1 MKNIPTMKNSTLV
14 ILLFLILSIVFPGR
28 TAAQSDDTGDKNL
41 REQFQ
46 DMLDKSETYTE
57 YKVIKRSRLSDYTRA
72 VQDTLAQY
80 RKTIKGLRDEV
91 ADQKSQIA
99 QLTRRI
105 EDLEA
110 QLARSEELRESLTF
124 LGIEMYKTT
133 YHLFVWIVIGGLAA
147 FGVFA
152 YTSFMRSNRITAK
165 TKKEFREL
173 ELEFEEH
180 KKRNYEKQIK
190 LGRELQTERN
200 KVEELR
206 TKLRGK
212 SGSEK

>member
-1 MKNIPTMKNSTLV
+1 MKNSTL
-14 ILLFLILSIVFPGR
+14 IIILFLLISLPSFG
-28 TAAQSDDTGDKNL
+28 QSTTQSNDTGDKNL
-41 REQFQ
+41 RQQFQ
-46 DMLDKSETYTE
+46 EMLDKSETYTE
-57 YKVIKRSRLSDYTRA
+57 YKVINRSKLSDYTRA

-80 RKTIKGLRDEV
+80 RKTIKALRDEV
-91 ADQKSQIA
+91 ADQKSQIG

-105 EDLEA
+105 EDLET

-124 LGIEMYKTT
+124 LGVEMYKTT

-206 TKLRGK
+206 MKLKGK
-212 SGSEK
+212 STGEK

>member
-1 MKNIPTMKNSTLV
+1 MKIIPTMKNSTLI
-14 ILLFLILSIVFPGR
+14 ILLLLAVSLTLFGQ
-28 TAAQSDDTGDKNL
+28 AMAQTEGSGAKNL
-41 REQFQ
+41 KEQFQ

-57 YKVIKRSRLSDYTRA
+57 YKVIKRSKLSEYTRA

-80 RKTIKGLRDEV
+80 RKVISTLRGEV

-99 QLTRRI
+99 QLTKRI

-110 QLARSEELRESLTF
+110 QLARSEELRESLNF
-124 LGIEMYKTT
+124 MGVEMYKTT
-133 YHLFVWIVIGGLAA
+133 YHLFVWLVIGGLAV

-152 YTSFMRSNRITAK
+152 YTSFLRSNRVTNK
-165 TKKEFREL
+165 VKKEMKEL

-200 KVEELR
+200 RVEELR
-206 TKLRGK
+206 AKLKGK
-212 SGSEK
+212 STGDL